1 MDPMDLPLN
10 FYSIRTLII
19 LDSIPIFYSTR
30 AQFLTRSGPK
40 FYSTQFQIL
49 PDSNVFFR
57 PSRPAVMY
65 SNLPNWENQKHNRF
79 FTTSN
84 HSLMELI
91 LLILT
96 KMSVFL
102 SFCPTIEILYKDVN
116 MFWHHLGHCRH
127 APD

>member
-1 MDPMDLPLN
+1 MIFRGEIFDKMTQVWLN
-10 FYSIRTLII
+10 GPTGPTLK
-19 LDSIPIFYSTR
+19 PE
-30 AQFLTRSGPK
+30 PK
-40 FYSTQFQIL
+40 FLSRLKHIFDPTQGQL
-49 PDSNVFFR
+49 WC
-57 PSRPAVMY
+57 

-79 FTTSN
+79 FTASN

-96 KMSVFL
+96 KMSDFL